1 MMVKS
6 LYILDGQE
14 LTNVD
19 LLVAIFIE
27 DLLNFY

>member
-1 MMVKS
+1 MVKS
-6 LYILDGQE
+6 LHILDGQE